1 MAGDF
6 LSQDEVD
13 ALLKGVTG
21 EADEPEEGE
30 SEGAGIRAYNLG
42 TQERIVRG
50 RMPTLELVN
59 ERFARYLRIGMFN
72 YMHRN
77 AEISVGPIRVQKYS
91 EFIRN
96 LVVPTNLNL
105 VAAKPL
111 RGTSLFVFDPNLV
124 FLVVDNMFGG
134 DGRFH
139 TRVEGRD
146 FTATEQRIIQGLLG
160 VVFAE
165 YSKSWKPVHDITFEY
180 IRSEMNSQFANIA
193 TPSEI
198 VVSTTFTLEFGGAT
212 ADMHICFP
220 YSMLEPIRDLL
231 YSTMQSDQLSTDKR
245 WIGTL
250 RKQLQSAEVEVVA
263 QLGSGKISLREILK
277 LKVGD
282 VIPLNIPSK
291 IEAQVDH
298 VPLMECTY
306 GQQNGTAMEDEG
318 QISEDDWAAAMSEQ
332 AVAEATPQP
341 AAQPADIFPSFGGTG
356 TGGGMMNELDMILDI
371 PVQITVE
378 LGRTKI
384 TIKNLLQLAHGSVVE
399 LEAMA
404 GEPMDVLVNG
414 TLIAQGEV
422 VVVNDKFGIRLT
434 DIITPSER
442 MRKINR

>member
-21 EADEPEEGE
+21 EADEPEQG
-30 SEGAGIRAYNLG
+30 SGDDGGIRSYNLG

-59 ERFARYLRIGMFN
+59 ERFARYLRIGLFN

-105 VAAKPL
+105 VVAKPL
-111 RGTSLFVFDPNLV
+111 RGTALFVFDPNLV

-146 FTATEQRIIQGLLG
+146 FTATEQRIIQGLLN
-160 VVFAE
+160 VVFTE
-165 YSKSWKPVHDITFEY
+165 YSKSWKPVHDIRFEY

-198 VVSTTFTLEFGGAT
+198 VISTTFTLEFGGAT

-250 RKQLQSAEVEVVA
+250 RKQLQGAEVEIVA
-263 QLGSGKISLREILK
+263 HLGTGKISLREILN
-277 LKVGD
+277 LKEGD
-282 VIPLNIPSK
+282 VIPLNLSQR
-291 IEAQVDH
+291 IEAQVDN

-306 GQQNGTAMEDEG
+306 GQQNGQYALKVERF
-318 QISEDDWAAAMSEQ
+318 IAAS
-332 AVAEATPQP
+332 P
-341 AAQPADIFPSFGGTG
+341 
-356 TGGGMMNELDMILDI
+356 DI
-371 PVQITVE
+371 PP
-378 LGRTKI
+378 
-384 TIKNLLQLAHGSVVE
+384 
-399 LEAMA
+399 
-404 GEPMDVLVNG
+404 GEPVMGEKNG
-414 TLIAQGEV
+414 
-422 VVVNDKFGIRLT
+422 
-434 DIITPSER
+434 
-442 MRKINR
+442 